1 MIKITD
7 NKITKVVTRG
17 AYESFYKPLGFNI
30 VNEKKTIVAVE
41 EPKKVVET
49 KKIEETEKVEIKED
63 KVDEE
68 VKPSFKRK

>member
-30 VNEKKTIVAVE
+30 VDEKKTIMAVE

-49 KKIEETEKVEIKED
+49 KNVEEPKKVELKED

>member
-7 NKITKVVTRG
+7 NKTTKIVTRG

-30 VNEKKTIVAVE
+30 VDEKKTIMAVE
-41 EPKKVVET
+41 EPKKV
-49 KKIEETEKVEIKED
+49 EEPKMVDEPKKVEEKED
-63 KVDEE
+63 KVDEN

>member
-7 NKITKVVTRG
+7 NKTTKIVTRG

-30 VNEKKTIVAVE
+30 IDEKKTIMAKE
-41 EPKKVVET
+41 EPKKVEIVEPKKVET
-49 KKIEETEKVEIKED
+49 KEND

-68 VKPSFKRK
+68 HSKPIYKRK

>member
-7 NKITKVVTRG
+7 SKTTKIVTRG

-30 VNEKKTIVAVE
+30 VDEKKTIMAKE
-41 EPKKVVET
+41 EPKKAEIVEPKKVET
-49 KKIEETEKVEIKED
+49 KEDD

-68 VKPSFKRK
+68 HSKPIYKRK